1 MLNLEV
7 TGYRQEFNHYSWK
20 QISKIFFNQ
29 LIFLS
34 LICLRW
40 EIYHIPRDYDHYI
53 YNNQDLKSHAMDV
66 IKWPVDVSCIFESS
80 CTPAEK
86 FGRDYK

>member
-7 TGYRQEFNHYSWK
+7 IGYRQEFNQNSWK
-20 QISKIFFNQ
+20 KISKIFINQ

-34 LICLRW
+34 QICLRW
-40 EIYHIPRDYDHYI
+40 EIYQILCDYDRYI
-53 YNNQDLKSHAMDV
+53 YNNQDLKSHAV
-66 IKWPVDVSCIFESS
+66 NAITWPIDVSCISESLF
-80 CTPAEK
+80 TPSEK